1 MMTRKKRLTVA
12 ALLAIL
18 GGIALVGALNRTVKE
33 YRQPTP
39 YKTVA
44 RRVMPGDTL
53 WDICL
58 KASKGQEDVRDVVDR
73 ARVDNDIQDPGTL
86 QTGKVITIRV
96 KE

>member
-1 MMTRKKRLTVA
+1 MTRKQRITVVTVL
-12 ALLAIL
+12 ALL
-18 GGIALVGALNRTVKE
+18 GCIALIGALNRTVKE

-53 WDICL
+53 WDICT
-58 KASKGQEDVRDVVDR
+58 KASKAQEDVRDVVDR
-73 ARVDNDIQDPGTL
+73 ARVDNGITDPGTL
-86 QTGKVITIRV
+86 QTGRVITIRV